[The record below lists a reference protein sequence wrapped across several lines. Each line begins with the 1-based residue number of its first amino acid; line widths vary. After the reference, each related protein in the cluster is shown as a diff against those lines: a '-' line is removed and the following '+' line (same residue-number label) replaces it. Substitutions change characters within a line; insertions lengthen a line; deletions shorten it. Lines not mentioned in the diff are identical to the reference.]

1 MVHKKVES
9 FAEVIR
15 ITYFKMGEGFLVG
28 RFFRFFS
35 FCFPVPVAHFL
46 NGARHI
52 LKH

>member
-28 RFFRFFS
+28 RFFRFF
-35 FCFPVPVAHFL
+35 FL
-46 NGARHI
+46 FVS
-52 LKH
+52 LFQ